1 MSITSTYP
9 VAIPKTQDLLLGT
22 QTPSLLTSN
31 VKHYTRNFSVGS
43 LSDLIL
49 GDNEYAYT
57 DVSNIFTTSQTFNEL
72 STFNSGMTIGS
83 AFSSIQPPENGLL
96 VQGYVNVASDI
107 ILQTTGQGIVMA
119 SPDQTLYKVTM
130 GNGGVLTVTAV

>member
-1 MSITSTYP
+1 
-9 VAIPKTQDLLLGT
+9 
-22 QTPSLLTSN
+22 
-31 VKHYTRNFSVGS
+31 
-43 LSDLIL
+43 
-49 GDNEYAYT
+49 
-57 DVSNIFTTSQTFNEL
+57 
-72 STFNSGMTIGS
+72 MTIGS

-96 VQGYVNVASDI
+96 VQGSVNVASDI